1 MTNHSTSRLS
11 PGWGPTVKLV
21 VVIILLV
28 LFGLAAYAFRA
39 IFVPLIVGSIMAYVL
54 HPVAGFIGRVT
65 RLKHRAATAL
75 LYLVLLTLAVP
86 AGIILTPVLIEQV
99 LSLEGELV
107 AFLNSVDTN
116 ATVKLP
122 VVGVVYSVQQ
132 VIDEVTAALTTLI
145 TSTVVASVPLVLD
158 AARILLLTFFT
169 FVIGFYLTRDSEGF
183 VKGAL
188 SLVPDSYR
196 DDVER
201 LLGQLDVLWGAFFRG
216 QLILS
221 LTVAVILSTLA
232 AILGL
237 PRPILIGLW
246 GGLLEFLPSIGNV
259 IWGTTAVL
267 VALSSGSTNFDLPN
281 ATFALVVLVTYV
293 AFAQL
298 DINVLIPTI
307 IGGQVRLHPMVVLI
321 GVIVGLSVG
330 GVLGVALAA
339 PTIASARIILRYI
352 YAKLF
357 DLDPFPEENIVDRKK
372 RTKLFRSER
381 NVVEQATLKG
391 QPAELTDATTY
402 RERETHIG

>member
-1 MTNHSTSRLS
+1 MTNHSTRSTSESS
-11 PGWGPTVKLV
+11 PYWGPRAKLAVAIVLLV
-21 VVIILLV
+21 V
-28 LFGLAAYAFRA
+28 FGLAAYAFRA
-39 IFVPLIVGSIMAYVL
+39 IFVPLIIGAIMAYVL
-54 HPVAGFIGRVT
+54 HPVARSLGRVT
-65 RLKHRAATAL
+65 RLKHKAATAL
-75 LYLVLLTLAVP
+75 LYLALLTLVVP
-86 AGIILTPVLIEQV
+86 VGIILIPVLAEQA

-122 VVGVVYSVQQ
+122 ALGTTYSLQQ
-132 VIDEVTAALTTLI
+132 VIDEVTTALTTLI

-158 AARILLLTFFT
+158 AARILLFTFFT
-169 FVIGFYLTRDSEGF
+169 FVIGFYLTRDGERF
-183 VKGAL
+183 VQRAL
-188 SLVPDSYR
+188 TLVPDSYR
-196 DDVER
+196 GDAER
-201 LLGQLDVLWGAFFRG
+201 LLGQLNVLWGAFFRG

-221 LTVAVILSTLA
+221 LTVTFILSTLA
-232 AILGL
+232 TILGL

-281 ATFALVVLVTYV
+281 ATFALVVFIVYV

-298 DINVLIPTI
+298 DINILIPNI

-321 GVIVGLSVG
+321 SVIIGLSVG

-339 PTIASARIILRYI
+339 PFIASARIILQYL

-357 DLDPFPEENIVDRKK
+357 DHDPFPDEDTVDHER
-372 RTKLFRSER
+372 RNSVFRSGR
-381 NVVEQATLKG
+381 KVIRLAVLKG
-391 QPAELTDATTY
+391 KPAEVANSTGDD
-402 RERETHIG
+402 RP